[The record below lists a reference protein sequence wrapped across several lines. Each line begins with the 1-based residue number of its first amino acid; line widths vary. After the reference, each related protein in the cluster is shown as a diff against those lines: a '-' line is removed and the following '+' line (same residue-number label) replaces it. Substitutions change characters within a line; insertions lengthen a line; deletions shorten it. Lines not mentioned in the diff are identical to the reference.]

1 VRALLGWVVLI
12 VLLSGAGLLAGS
24 PSTPGFVLS
33 AFTLGIGLIGAV
45 VLLAWIRLSRRE

>member
-24 PSTPGFVLS
+24 PGTPGFVLS
-33 AFTLGIGLIGAV
+33 AFTLGVGLVAGV
-45 VLLAWIRLSRRE
+45 VLLAWIRFSRRE